1 MSTSDVKSRE
11 AFPLPTVDKAN
22 LRYQAA
28 VRELNNRAVAYRRK
42 DDFSS
47 AIQKYN
53 DALVIDRKFAVLYN
67 NRGVALLK
75 SNAYDGA
82 ISDFNRALIIDPDFE
97 KAYRTLSRL
106 LKSKLQQPK
115 T

>member
-28 VRELNNRAVAYRRK
+28 VRDLNNRAVAYRRK

-53 DALVIDRKFAVLYN
+53 DALVIDCKFAVF
-67 NRGVALLK
+67 
-75 SNAYDGA
+75 
-82 ISDFNRALIIDPDFE
+82 I
-97 KAYRTLSRL
+97 
-106 LKSKLQQPK
+106 QQPRRRPL
-115 T
+115 TTTGPSPISTGR